1 MHSTLTT
8 QSLVVQLTTQSL
20 VHMYIVFSEC
30 PSSSLPTVLHQGHKK
45 QQRDICE
52 RESSESVWG
61 GEWSGGAPL
70 AGHGAVWSEC
80 ERGETRCAG
89 SGGGGYIRFGGND
102 LDHLHKT
109 LSRNV
114 ARFSLFKIVQ
124 IICSQT
130 STLIYVLSAH
140 ERAPTR

>member
-80 ERGETRCAG
+80 ERGETRCA
-89 SGGGGYIRFGGND
+89 SSRGGGSLSSFRGCKIFFRAFDIAYRITSI
-102 LDHLHKT
+102 LILT
-109 LSRNV
+109 LFYR
-114 ARFSLFKIVQ
+114 LCQ
-124 IICSQT
+124 MP
-130 STLIYVLSAH
+130 
-140 ERAPTR
+140 ERKRTV